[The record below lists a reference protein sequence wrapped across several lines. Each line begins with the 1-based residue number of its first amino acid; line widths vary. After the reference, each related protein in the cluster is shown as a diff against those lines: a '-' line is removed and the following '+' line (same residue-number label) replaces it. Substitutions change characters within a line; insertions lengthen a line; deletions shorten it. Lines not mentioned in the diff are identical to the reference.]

1 MRRFLDVVKMIS
13 TKLSA
18 SNVGLLM
25 LSGLS
30 LNILILRCVLT
41 IHMRELNLAL
51 KDPKHIL
58 K

>member
-1 MRRFLDVVKMIS
+1 MRRFLDAAKMIS

-18 SNVGLLM
+18 SNVELLM

-30 LNILILRCVLT
+30 SNILILRCVLT
-41 IHMRELNLAL
+41 IHMREFNLEL
-51 KDPKHIL
+51 KDPKRML